1 VPRENS
7 EKMLGPNLHQ
17 AGSQRLKS
25 PVGRIIC
32 IALLVAVNCAGHADT
47 VESESAAMARAAA
60 ANRAKDYAASMAIY
74 RKLADEGSA
83 AAPAMIGLLYFAG
96 AGVPRDNTKACDFFA
111 IAEKKADPNGTELL
125 ADCFFKGEGRAQ
137 DYLQSARLYEEAS
150 LRGVAT
156 ADCALGN
163 QYLGGLGVEKDQTRA
178 AALCRKSADRGVA
191 NAQTDLGQ
199 MYLMGQGVEKNVA
212 EAAGWFEKAA
222 DQGNAN
228 AAFLLGTMYWNG
240 DGVERNHELAGKKWY
255 LSAQRGNALA
265 PARLAKYYFAASITA
280 DKRIVIDPA
289 LRAAYW
295 GTLATHVDPSP
306 AAQMESQKLVDL
318 LLNAAP
324 SLRPKLETML
334 ATPTPPSY

>member
-1 VPRENS
+1 
-7 EKMLGPNLHQ
+7 M
-17 AGSQRLKS
+17 KS
-25 PVGRIIC
+25 PAGQIIC
-32 IALLVAVNCAGHADT
+32 AMLAVAIGCGSNAGP
-47 VESESAAMARAAA
+47 VETESDAMARATA
-60 ANRAKDYAASMAIY
+60 ANKAKDYAASMAIY

-96 AGVPRDNTKACDFFA
+96 AGVPRDTTKACDFFA

-137 DYLQSARLYEEAS
+137 DYAQSARLYEEAS
-150 LRGVAT
+150 MRGVAI

-163 QYLGGLGVEKDQTRA
+163 QYLRGLGVREDQTKA

-199 MYLMGQGVEKNVA
+199 MYFMGEGVEKNLS

-240 DGVERNHELAGKKWY
+240 DGVERDHEQAGKRWY
-255 LSAQRGNALA
+255 LSAARGNTSA

-289 LRAAYW
+289 LKAAYW
-295 GTLATHVDPSP
+295 GTMATHVDPNP
-306 AAQMESQKLVDL
+306 AAQTESQKLVDL

-324 SLRPKLETML
+324 SLKPKVEAML
-334 ATPTPPSY
+334 AAPAPPGY

>member
-1 VPRENS
+1 V
-7 EKMLGPNLHQ
+7 
-17 AGSQRLKS
+17 KS
-25 PVGRIIC
+25 SVGQIIC
-32 IALLVAVNCAGHADT
+32 TALLVTISCGSQAGT
-47 VESESAAMARAAA
+47 VESESDAMAKAVA
-60 ANRAKDYAASMAIY
+60 ANKAKDYAASMAIY

-96 AGVPRDNTKACDFFA
+96 AGVPRDNMRACDFFA
-111 IAEKKADPNGTELL
+111 LAEKKADPNGTELL

-137 DYLQSARLYEEAS
+137 DYAQSARLYQEAS
-150 LRGVAT
+150 ARGIAI

-163 QYLGGLGVEKDQTRA
+163 QYLSGLGVEKDQAKA

-199 MYLMGQGVEKNVA
+199 MYLMGQGVEKNPN
-212 EAAGWFEKAA
+212 EAAGWFQKAA

-228 AAFLLGTMYWNG
+228 AALLLGTMYWNG
-240 DGVERNHELAGKKWY
+240 DGVERDHEQAGKRWY
-255 LSAQRGNALA
+255 LSATRGNTSA
-265 PARLAKYYFAASITA
+265 PARLAKYYFAASISA

-289 LRAAYW
+289 LKAAYW

-306 AAQMESQKLVDL
+306 AAKTESQKLVDL

-324 SLRPKLETML
+324 SLKPKLETMV

>member
-1 VPRENS
+1 MKSSVGQIICTAILVTVS
-7 EKMLGPNLHQ
+7 CASQ
-17 AGSQRLKS
+17 AG
-25 PVGRIIC
+25 
-32 IALLVAVNCAGHADT
+32 T
-47 VESESAAMARAAA
+47 VENESDAMAKAVA
-60 ANRAKDYAASMAIY
+60 ANKAKDYAASMAIY

-96 AGVPRDNTKACDFFA
+96 AGVPRDSTRACDFFA
-111 IAEKKADPNGTELL
+111 TAEKKADPNGTELL
-125 ADCFFKGEGRAQ
+125 ADCFFKGEGRIQ
-137 DYLQSARLYEEAS
+137 DYVQSARLYAEAS
-150 LRGVAT
+150 LRGVAI

-163 QYLGGLGVEKDQTRA
+163 QYLGGLGVEKDQAKA

-191 NAQTDLGQ
+191 NAQADLGQ
-199 MYLMGQGVEKNVA
+199 MYLTGQGVEKNLP
-212 EAAGWFEKAA
+212 EAAGWFQKAA

-240 DGVERNHELAGKKWY
+240 DGVERNHEQAGKRWY
-255 LSAQRGNALA
+255 LSAERGNTSA

-289 LRAAYW
+289 LKAAYW
-295 GTLATHVDPSP
+295 GTLATHVDPNP
-306 AAQMESQKLVDL
+306 AAQTESQKLVDL

-324 SLRPKLETML
+324 SLKPKVETML

>member
-1 VPRENS
+1 VKN
-7 EKMLGPNLHQ
+7 
-17 AGSQRLKS
+17 

-32 IALLVAVNCAGHADT
+32 TALLVTVSCGSHAAT
-47 VESESAAMARAAA
+47 VENESDAMAKAVA
-60 ANRAKDYAASMAIY
+60 ANKAKDYAASMAIY

-96 AGVPRDNTKACDFFA
+96 AGVPRDSTRACDFFA
-111 IAEKKADPNGTELL
+111 TAEKKADPNGTELL
-125 ADCFFKGEGRAQ
+125 ADCFFKGEGRVQ
-137 DYLQSARLYEEAS
+137 DYVQSARLYAEAS
-150 LRGVAT
+150 LRGVAI

-163 QYLGGLGVEKDQTRA
+163 QYLGGLGVEKDQAKA

-191 NAQTDLGQ
+191 NAQADLGQ
-199 MYLMGQGVEKNVA
+199 MYLTGQGVEKNLP
-212 EAAGWFEKAA
+212 EAAGWFQKAA

-240 DGVERNHELAGKKWY
+240 DGVERNHEQAGKRWY
-255 LSAQRGNALA
+255 LSAERGNTSA

-289 LRAAYW
+289 LKAAYW
-295 GTLATHVDPSP
+295 GTLATHVDPNP
-306 AAQMESQKLVDL
+306 AAQTESQKLVDL

-324 SLRPKLETML
+324 SLKPKVETML